1 MKSILIGGGGFI
13 GKHLTNLLD
22 ENQDEIVIVDN
33 FAYPAHSNKA
43 RSIEFFENKRR
54 KNIAVI
60 ETDYALVENYTKHLE
75 GADVVYLMAADTGT
89 GRSFQEPHHCINENV
104 YKLSILLNTIKECNK
119 SCKVVFFSSRAVY
132 GNGLYSCNKCGS
144 GTEIM
149 RSPVD
154 GEFEPR
160 CKQCKSK
167 AYFNKMSEKHP
178 LEPTSVY
185 GVSKL
190 AGEKLVDVLLPD
202 HSVTI
207 IRPQNVYGSHQEVH
221 NPYTGLVTWFCN
233 SLHIGKEVEVYE
245 QNYITRDFIH
255 VLDLVE
261 MIHKIVTSEPS
272 GNRSVFNIGSGEEI
286 TLVELAQ
293 TMAKVI
299 DKKGKITVNSK
310 FRNGDVLNA
319 RADMSFYNFQF
330 GVHDCISIDKGIREF
345 YEWYQLTDG
354 R

>member
-1 MKSILIGGGGFI
+1 MKFLLIGGGGFI
-13 GKHLTNLLD
+13 GKHLVNRLTD
-22 ENQDEIVIVDN
+22 SCDEIVVVDN
-33 FAYPAHSNKA
+33 FSYPAHSNKA
-43 RSIEFFENKRR
+43 RSLDFFSR
-54 KNIAVI
+54 KLCKGLVVI
-60 ETDYALVENYTKHLE
+60 ESDYSLVENYLE
-75 GADVVYLMAADTGT
+75 HIKNADFIYLMAADTGT
-89 GRSFQEPHHCINENV
+89 GRSFQEPHNCINENV
-104 YKLSILLNTIKECNK
+104 YKLSILLNAIKQHNS
-119 SCKVVFFSSRAVY
+119 SCKIMFFSSRAVY
-132 GNGLYSCNKCGS
+132 GHGKYYCSNCGNGV
-144 GTEIM
+144 EIL

-154 GEFEPR
+154 GEFEPL
-160 CKQCKSK
+160 CAKCKSM
-167 AYFNKMSEKHP
+167 AQFIPMHEEHP
-178 LEPTSVY
+178 LEPISVY

-190 AGEKLVDVLLPD
+190 AGEKLVDVLLPN

-207 IRPQNVYGSHQEVH
+207 IRPQNVYGSYQETH

-233 SLHIGKEVEVYE
+233 ALYRGDEVEVYE

-255 VLDLVE
+255 VSDLVE
-261 MIHKIVTSEPS
+261 MIWKITTSDIC
-272 GNRSVFNIGSGEEI
+272 RMRFVFNLGSGDEI
-286 TLVELAQ
+286 TLIDLAQ

-354 R
+354 T

>member
-22 ENQDEIVIVDN
+22 KNQDEIVIVDN
-33 FAYPAHSNKA
+33 FSYPAHSNKA
-43 RSIEFFENKRR
+43 RSIEFFENNRR
-54 KNIAVI
+54 KNISVI

-75 GADVVYLMAADTGT
+75 EADVVYLMAADTGT

-104 YKLSILLNTIKECNK
+104 YKLSILLNALKERNK
-119 SCKVVFFSSRAVY
+119 TCKVVFFSSRAVY

-144 GTEIM
+144 STEIV
-149 RSPVD
+149 RSPAE

-167 AYFNKMSEKHP
+167 AHFNPMNEKHA

-202 HSVTI
+202 HCVTI
-207 IRPQNVYGSHQEVH
+207 IRPQNVYGSHQEVK

-233 SLHIGKEVEVYE
+233 SIHNGMKVEVYE

-255 VLDLVE
+255 VSDLVE
-261 MIHKIVTSEPS
+261 MIHKIVTSEPF
-272 GNRSVFNIGSGEEI
+272 GKRSVFNIGSGEEI

-293 TMAKVI
+293 IMANVMEKNSS
-299 DKKGKITVNSK
+299 ITKTSK
-310 FRNGDVLNA
+310 FRMGDVLNA
-319 RADMSFYNFQF
+319 CADVALYNSQF
-330 GVHDCISIDKGIREF
+330 GKHHCMSIEAGIREF
-345 YEWYQLTDG
+345 YDWYCCTNV
-354 R
+354 